1 VKPETALYLE
11 KSRDLLGRAATM
23 MAAGLTD
30 DVGRTAYLSGLHA
43 EQTFDIVDKAGQPN
57 FGTILRLD
65 WTRSLINVLISL
77 FWRNMIRRNNY
88 FIQQRL
94 FNHIAPKATF
104 ITVRSRLGWISGR
117 IKFDRQPICLHDAT
131 ARTVFLVLH

>member
-11 KSRDLLGRAATM
+11 KSRDFLGRAATM

-43 EQTFDIVDKAGQPN
+43 EQTFDIVDKVGQPN

-65 WTRSLINVLISL
+65 WARSPINVLIIVL
-77 FWRNMIRRNNY
+77 
-88 FIQQRL
+88 
-94 FNHIAPKATF
+94 AK
-104 ITVRSRLGWISGR
+104 
-117 IKFDRQPICLHDAT
+117 HDYAK
-131 ARTVFLVLH
+131 

>member
-43 EQTFDIVDKAGQPN
+43 EQAFDI
-57 FGTILRLD
+57 
-65 WTRSLINVLISL
+65 
-77 FWRNMIRRNNY
+77 
-88 FIQQRL
+88 
-94 FNHIAPKATF
+94 
-104 ITVRSRLGWISGR
+104 
-117 IKFDRQPICLHDAT
+117 C
-131 ARTVFLVLH
+131 

>member
-43 EQTFDIVDKAGQPN
+43 EHAFDIVDKLGQPN
-57 FGTILRLD
+57 FGTKFRLD
-65 WTRSLINVLISL
+65 WTRSRINVVMSL
-77 FWRNMIRRNNY
+77 FWQNMITRNNY

-94 FNHIAPKATF
+94 FNNIAPKATF
-104 ITVRSRLGWISGR
+104 ITVRSRLG
-117 IKFDRQPICLHDAT
+117 
-131 ARTVFLVLH
+131 